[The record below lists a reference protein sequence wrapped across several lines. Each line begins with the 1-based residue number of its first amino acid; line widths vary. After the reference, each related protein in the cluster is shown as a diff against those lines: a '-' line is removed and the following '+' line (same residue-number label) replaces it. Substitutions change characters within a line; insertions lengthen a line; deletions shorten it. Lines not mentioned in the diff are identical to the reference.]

1 MKLLDFGSLNI
12 DHVYRLE
19 RMVREG
25 ETIAAEEYQKNA
37 GGKGLNQ
44 AIALRKAGAEVLMAG
59 AVGQDGGFL
68 IDFLAS
74 QGVDT
79 RHEPIPIQEG
89 LQ

>member
-25 ETIAAEEYQKNA
+25 ETIAAGEYQKNA

-44 AIALRKAGAEVLMAG
+44 AIALRKAGAEVFMAG
-59 AVGQDGGFL
+59 AVG
-68 IDFLAS
+68 
-74 QGVDT
+74 
-79 RHEPIPIQEG
+79 
-89 LQ
+89 